1 MEIKTELILKYF
13 PNLSADQIEKFEQMG
28 NLYKDWNS
36 KINLI
41 SRTDIENLFL
51 HHILHSI
58 ALLKFYKFRE
68 GAKILDLGTGGGF
81 PGIPLAVLMPYSE
94 FSLIDGTAKKIMVV
108 NDIAEKLN
116 CKNVKGLH
124 IRAEEHK
131 FKYDF
136 IVTRAVASI
145 DILQKWC
152 FPLLKNA
159 SVGEMPSGIFAY
171 KGGDYKEELK
181 KIPRYNY
188 TEVNKISDVFSEEY
202 FKEKVIIYLQK

>member
-1 MEIKTELILKYF
+1 MEIKTDIILKYF
-13 PNLSADQIEKFEQMG
+13 PDLTADKIDKFEKMG
-28 NLYKDWNS
+28 NIYLEWNS

-41 SRTDIENLFL
+41 SRTDIENLYL
-51 HHILHSI
+51 HHILHSL
-58 ALLKFYKFRE
+58 ALLKFYNFRV

-81 PGIPLAVLMPYSE
+81 PGIPLAVLMTDTE
-94 FSLIDGTAKKIMVV
+94 FTLIDGTAKKIMVV
-108 NDIAEKLN
+108 NDVAEKLN
-116 CKNVKGLH
+116 LKNAKGLH
-124 IRAEEHK
+124 TRAEEHK

-152 FPLLKNA
+152 LPLLKNA
-159 SVGEMPSGIFAY
+159 SVGEMPAGIFAY
-171 KGGDYKEELK
+171 KGGDYKEEIK

-188 TEVNKISDVFSEEY
+188 TEVNKISDVFPEEH

>member
-13 PNLSADQIEKFEQMG
+13 PDLSSEQIDKFEQMG
-28 NLYKDWNS
+28 NLYTDWNS

-51 HHILHSI
+51 HHILHSLT
-58 ALLKFYKFRE
+58 LLKFYNFRE

-81 PGIPLAVLMPYSE
+81 PGIPLATLLTDAE
-94 FSLIDGTAKKIMVV
+94 FTLIDGTAKKIMVV
-108 NDIAEKLN
+108 NDVAEKLN
-116 CKNVKGLH
+116 LKNVNGLH
-124 IRAEEHK
+124 ARAEEHK

-152 FPLLKNA
+152 LPLLKNS
-159 SVGEMPSGIFAY
+159 SVGEMPSGVFAY
-171 KGGDYKEELK
+171 KGGDYKEEIK

-188 TEVNKISDVFSEEY
+188 TEINKISDVFSEEH